1 MPYTKKYVKIP
12 DGFDMLRGERR
23 SFFCPNKLWEELL
36 KQTYGICPASEF
48 IKQAI
53 IEKMVKDCPEKQDV
67 FRGLMICEK

>member
-1 MPYTKKYVKIP
+1 MPYTKKYVGIS

-36 KQTYGICPASEF
+36 KQNYGICSVSEY

-53 IEKMVKDCPEKQDV
+53 LVKMIKEDPEREEYYRELCKC
-67 FRGLMICEK
+67 RN